1 MKKTVCLIVILT
13 LWFCGC
19 KANRW
24 YGTFSGRVNENSTVR
39 RAQRSMSDGAPSQPV
54 AQITEEEPLLER
66 EGKVS
71 FLTFRKCRLRMELD
85 DATHAHVSEG
95 QTCTITA
102 SGETM
107 RMAMKGTAVFDT
119 SDTFTAEITGTPTE
133 AGVEGEFVWKFT
145 GTRKP

>member
-1 MKKTVCLIVILT
+1 MTKTVCLIMILT

-24 YGTFSGRVNENSTVR
+24 YGSFTGKINERSTVR
-39 RAQRSMSDGAPSQPV
+39 RSPRVVNETAHGQPFSQT
-54 AQITEEEPLLER
+54 AEDEPLLER

-71 FLTFRKCRLRMELD
+71 FLTFRKCRLRLELD
-85 DATHAHVSEG
+85 DATHAHVSDG

-107 RMAMKGTAVFDT
+107 QMAMKGTAVFES
-119 SDTFTAEITGTPTE
+119 SDLFTAEITGTPTA